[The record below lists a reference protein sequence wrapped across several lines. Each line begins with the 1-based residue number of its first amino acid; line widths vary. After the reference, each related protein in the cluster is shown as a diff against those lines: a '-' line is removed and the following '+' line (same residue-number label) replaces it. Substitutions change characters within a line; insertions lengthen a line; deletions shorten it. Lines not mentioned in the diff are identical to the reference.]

1 MNKILIT
8 GVAGF
13 IGSHLAKSLIE
24 KGHDVIGI
32 DIKDIAHNDMMGS
45 LVVSSSFTYVKKDVR
60 KVGVFDIIRWS
71 PTHIVHL
78 AAVPGVRASK
88 GEEVPYFKSNIEGF
102 FSMINST
109 YWSRLNVK
117 FIYASSSSVYNHS
130 NDDILPMHPFSEIN
144 SSIDMPSSFYA
155 LSKKTNEEMASFY
168 AQKYGMKTIGLRFFS
183 VYGENGRHD
192 MFPYIAAKKIM
203 NKERIDIDDS
213 LDTKRD
219 FTYVGDIVEAIER
232 IMFTTPPSE
241 PSNALYNIGSGEPHS
256 LGDMI
261 REMEDYYGI
270 GAIVNE
276 KHMKE
281 DFNPEYTYADM
292 SLFKKRYG
300 NIIMTPFKAGI
311 HKMLKKLE

>member
-24 KGHDVIGI
+24 KGHDVIGV

-45 LVVSSSFTYVKKDVR
+45 LVVNSSFTYVKKDVR

-232 IMFTTPPSE
+232 VMFTTPPSE

-256 LGDMI
+256 LGD
-261 REMEDYYGI
+261 
-270 GAIVNE
+270 
-276 KHMKE
+276 
-281 DFNPEYTYADM
+281 
-292 SLFKKRYG
+292 RYL
-300 NIIMTPFKAGI
+300 
-311 HKMLKKLE
+311 KMN

>member
-45 LVVSSSFTYVKKDVR
+45 LVVNSSFTYVKKDVR

-109 YWSRLNVK
+109 YWSRLNRSEDSMSSLYMPHHRQCIIIPMMIFCQCIHSAR
-117 FIYASSSSVYNHS
+117 FIHPLTCHRHS
-130 NDDILPMHPFSEIN
+130 
-144 SSIDMPSSFYA
+144 MP
-155 LSKKTNEEMASFY
+155 
-168 AQKYGMKTIGLRFFS
+168 
-183 VYGENGRHD
+183 
-192 MFPYIAAKKIM
+192 
-203 NKERIDIDDS
+203 
-213 LDTKRD
+213 
-219 FTYVGDIVEAIER
+219 
-232 IMFTTPPSE
+232 
-241 PSNALYNIGSGEPHS
+241 
-256 LGDMI
+256 
-261 REMEDYYGI
+261 
-270 GAIVNE
+270 
-276 KHMKE
+276 
-281 DFNPEYTYADM
+281 
-292 SLFKKRYG
+292 
-300 NIIMTPFKAGI
+300 
-311 HKMLKKLE
+311 